1 MWFPHREGPDETR
14 LYQSRPVGW
23 LALALLLLSGSAAR
37 SGAGQSSTTIIRV
50 DASKRVNRIS
60 PLLYGH
66 FAEFMFE
73 DIKSG
78 LWAELLR
85 NRAFEDRA
93 PRPSVAHYW
102 ERYPD
107 NRNDDYSLIFDG
119 SRFGLAEGTF
129 AIAPMS

>member
-1 MWFPHREGPDETR
+1 
-14 LYQSRPVGW
+14 
-23 LALALLLLSGSAAR
+23 
-37 SGAGQSSTTIIRV
+37 
-50 DASKRVNRIS
+50 
-60 PLLYGH
+60 
-66 FAEFMFE
+66 MFE

-119 SRFGLAEGTF
+119 SRFGLAEDGYPRNFRNRAQIMICTSEDNQPRGMYQSEIPVSQGATYRGSIWLKGAALKADRRAVATEKAF
-129 AIAPMS
+129 EGHIRVTL